1 MLLTIQ
7 VDMEHKRKIGQSVCY
22 GIIATCIASAIT
34 TILAAWKYGFTITP
48 NVLEL
53 LPRSWPLYVTIF
65 LVTVQLCL
73 SSAVGSSA
81 LFQNIE
87 DLLNISRGIELHF
100 VFVITV
106 VIHFQKFP
114 SRDVY

>member
-7 VDMEHKRKIGQSVCY
+7 VDMEHKRKIGKSVFY

-34 TILAAWKYGFTITP
+34 TILAAWKYGFLTTP
-48 NVLEL
+48 NVLEV
-53 LPRSWPLYVTIF
+53 LPRSWPLYLTIL
-65 LVTVQLCL
+65 LVTLQLCL

-87 DLLNISRGIELHF
+87 DLLNISRGIYS
-100 VFVITV
+100 I
-106 VIHFQKFP
+106 I
-114 SRDVY
+114 